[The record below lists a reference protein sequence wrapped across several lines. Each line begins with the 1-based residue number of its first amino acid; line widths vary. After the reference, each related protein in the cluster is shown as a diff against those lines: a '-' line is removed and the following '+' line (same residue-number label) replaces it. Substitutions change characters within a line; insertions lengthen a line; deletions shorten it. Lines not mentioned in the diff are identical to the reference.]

1 VDTLSKIGLVLVAAG
16 LSWIAGPGADWPGW
30 VIAAVGVTLAFGR
43 DLFGAAAK
51 KRDRHRELAE
61 RVPRWEAGI
70 IHAEDV
76 SKLLLTLTPPPS
88 EPVDST
94 INCEVELP
102 DDFRVAEAR
111 EVPLPPYRDDKS
123 FVVPPGSVKSNGKW
137 NEYYLVLFPDNFRAG
152 LSALGRLSPGEY
164 VVTWSRDH
172 GFGRQTLRRCTF
184 KIDRHG
190 TLSP

>member
-43 DLFGAAAK
+43 DLFATVAK
-51 KRDRHRELAE
+51 KRDRHRQLAE
-61 RVPRWEAGI
+61 RVPGWEARI
-70 IHAEDV
+70 IHVEDV

-94 INCEVELP
+94 INCKVELP
-102 DDFRVAEAR
+102 DGFRVADAR
-111 EVPLPPYRDDKS
+111 EVPLPYRDDKS
-123 FVVPPGSVKSNGKW
+123 YVFPPRSVKSNGKW
-137 NEYYLVLFPDNFRAG
+137 NEFYLALFPDNFRVG

-164 VVTWSRDH
+164 VVTWSRDR
-172 GFGRQTLRRCTF
+172 GFGRETLRRCTF
-184 KIDRHG
+184 EIDRHG
-190 TLSP
+190 TFSS